1 MDKSINF
8 QPEAAVRVESTLCA
22 RFRCTKSHCDACT
35 IVCPVPGAV
44 LLSDEGAAITAACV
58 GCGACVSACPNG
70 ALRPQENDARLVERI
85 RERIQPGRCSALP
98 AIGHRARPSWCCPVS
113 RG

>member
-22 RFRCTKSHCDACT
+22 RFRCTKSQCAACT
-35 IVCPVPGAV
+35 VVCPVPGAV
-44 LLSDEGAAITAACV
+44 LLSDDGAAITAACV

-70 ALRPQENDARLVERI
+70 ALRPLEDEARLGEGL
-85 RERIQPGRCSALP
+85 RERLRPGAVFRIDRKS
-98 AIGHRARPSWCCPVS
+98 GV
-113 RG
+113 